1 MDKKSRLVG
10 GCGLVARPTI
20 AIGFRVHSGWAMMV
34 AVAGSPLR
42 PVIVGRQRLHI
53 GDIAQPY
60 HRAQELGLARAD
72 EFLSECREAAYGIA
86 SSALQAAIKGMGG
99 DRVRECA
106 VLTGSGRLAPT
117 LEATLNSHAAIHTA
131 EGEFFREI
139 VIHAAESCGL
149 PVRRIKEK
157 ELFEAAAREF
167 RIPVADL
174 HRGLNDLSKITGPPW
189 QQDHKFAALAAWL
202 VL

>member
-1 MDKKSRLVG
+1 
-10 GCGLVARPTI
+10 
-20 AIGFRVHSGWAMMV
+20 MMV

-42 PVIVGRQRLHI
+42 PVIVERRRLHI

-72 EFLSECREAAYGIA
+72 LFLKECREAAY
-86 SSALQAAIKGMGG
+86 ALTVLELEAAVKRVGG
-99 DRVRECA
+99 DHVESCA

-139 VIHAAESCGL
+139 VVHAAEACGL
-149 PVRRIKEK
+149 RVRRIREK
-157 ELFEAAAREF
+157 ELFDRAASEL
-167 RIPVADL
+167 RISAAKL
-174 HRGLNDLSKITGPPW
+174 IRGLNELGKITGPPW
-189 QQDHKFAALAAWL
+189 RQDHKYAALAGWL
-202 VL
+202 AL